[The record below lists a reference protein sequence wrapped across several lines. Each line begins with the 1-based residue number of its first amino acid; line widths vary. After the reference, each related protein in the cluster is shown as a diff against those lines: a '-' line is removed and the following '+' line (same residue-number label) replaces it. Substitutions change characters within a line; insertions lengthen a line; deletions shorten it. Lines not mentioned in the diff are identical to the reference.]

1 MFENLKKAWQLIR
14 KNYWL
19 SLGVD
24 AGSLIFV
31 FLVITGWQNR
41 ELLPVNVDNLAPD
54 FVLRDLEGQPYSL
67 QQTRGRETLLYF
79 FSPSCHICN
88 LSAHNLEAIRRAR
101 RQDELAIYL
110 VAIGWQNVDEVREFA
125 ERHQLT
131 IPVLL
136 GNAGISQEYR
146 ILVTPTYYVLD
157 TEGRVR
163 GRSVGYSSELGLRWR
178 T

>member
-1 MFENLKKAWQLIR
+1 MFEKLQKRWFRLR

-24 AGSLIFV
+24 AGLLILV
-31 FLVITGWQNR
+31 FLIITTWQNH
-41 ELLPVNVDNLAPD
+41 ELLPESADNIAPD
-54 FVLRDLEGQPYSL
+54 FVLADLDGQFHSL

-79 FSPSCHICN
+79 FSPWCHICN

-110 VAIGWQNVDEVREFA
+110 VAIGWQDIDEVREFA

-146 ILVTPTYYVLD
+146 IMVTPTYYVLD